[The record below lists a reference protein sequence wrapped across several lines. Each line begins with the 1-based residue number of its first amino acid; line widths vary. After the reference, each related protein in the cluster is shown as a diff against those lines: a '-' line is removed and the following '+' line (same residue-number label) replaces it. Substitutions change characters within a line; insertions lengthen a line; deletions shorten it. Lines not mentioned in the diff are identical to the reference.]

1 MIPAIGTGLR
11 RHAPVSRRRARD
23 LSTKVVKLPEH
34 QAIYQRIRNLIL
46 FGTLVPGQAV
56 TIQGLAELIG
66 AGMTPV
72 REAIRRLTAEGALEA
87 GGNRRVRVPQITRQ
101 KLEEISFVR
110 LAVEP
115 KLAEIA
121 ASCMTDA
128 CLAELQAHDAEVDE
142 AIRTGDIEH
151 YLRHNYRFHFRLY
164 EQADAQILRKIAA
177 SLWLQVG
184 PSLRIVVGRF
194 GTANL
199 PDKHSEALAALRE
212 GNATHAASAIADDI
226 RQGLGQVR
234 LTLAD

>member
-1 MIPAIGTGLR
+1 M
-11 RHAPVSRRRARD
+11 
-23 LSTKVVKLPEH
+23 STKVIKLPEH

-56 TIQGLAELIG
+56 TIQGLADLIG

-87 GGNRRVRVPQITRQ
+87 GGNRRVRIPEITRE

-110 LAVEP
+110 LAIEP
-115 KLAEIA
+115 RLTELAA
-121 ASCMTDA
+121 ARMTDA
-128 CLAELQAHDAEVDE
+128 CLAELHAHDSRVDD
-142 AIRTGDIEH
+142 AIRTGDIER
-151 YLRHNYRFHFRLY
+151 YLEFNYRFHFRLY
-164 EQADAQILRKIAA
+164 DQAEARILSKIVS

-184 PSLRIVVGRF
+184 PSLRIVCGRY

-212 GNATHAASAIADDI
+212 GDAARAADAIADDI

-234 LTLAD
+234 LTLSA